1 MNVHFSPEGGAGG
14 RDRGRQKASGQP
26 LPQLIQ
32 AVPADGDL
40 ELTVEFLPENRKD
53 R

>member
-1 MNVHFSPEGGAGG
+1 MHEFDSPNPGI
-14 RDRGRQKASGQP
+14 
-26 LPQLIQ
+26 LIVSFDA